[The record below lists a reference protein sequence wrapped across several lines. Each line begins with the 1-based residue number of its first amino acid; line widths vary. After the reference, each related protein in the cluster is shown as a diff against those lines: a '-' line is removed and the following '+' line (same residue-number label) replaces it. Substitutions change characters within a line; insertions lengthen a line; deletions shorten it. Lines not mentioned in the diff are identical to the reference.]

1 MGASAIVW
9 GVLAIMSGIFICAY
23 GYSLFRTVLAGS
35 GLLIGL
41 WLGVRLTLGQDEFVR
56 LLVSLLL
63 GGGFAFALYA
73 LFRLGLYVAGG
84 LGGIV
89 VGFVLVGVIGIPDG
103 IPTLIFVVI
112 MAVFGAGFAR
122 LVGELAVIFCTS
134 LLGAYAVLFGLSL
147 LFPGEL
153 ASTQGSAYITMTPF
167 NVALLVVIVLI
178 AVFGQLD
185 TRRNR
190 QLIL

>member
-9 GVLAIMSGIFICAY
+9 GGLAVISGIFICAY
-23 GYSLFRTVLAGS
+23 GYTLFRSVLAGA

-41 WLGVRLTLGQDEFVR
+41 WLGVRLTVGQDEFVR

-63 GGGFAFALYA
+63 GGGFALAFYT
-73 LFRLGLYVAGG
+73 LFRLGLYVAGA

-89 VGFVLVGVIGIPDG
+89 IGFVLVGVIGIPDG
-103 IPTLIFVVI
+103 APTLIFVVI
-112 MAVFGAGFAR
+112 AAVIGAGLAR
-122 LVGELAVIFCTS
+122 IVGELAIIFGTS

-153 ASTQGSAYITMTPF
+153 ASANSTAYITMTPF

-178 AVFGQLD
+178 AVFGQFD
-185 TRRNR
+185 TRRSR
-190 QLIL
+190 RGVL